1 MRMEYGTSIMVKVTV
16 SIETMEKL
24 LQKDIILAR
33 QVT

>member
-1 MRMEYGTSIMVKVTV
+1 MEYRTSIMAKVTV
-16 SIETMEKL
+16 STEIIEKL